1 MISDLQSR
9 DWMHKLLDQSVKN
22 LPAQNPKWLKKVRQ
36 RARQSLEVIEVPNR
50 KQEAWRY
57 SNVEQLLTLSPNVA
71 SPATV
76 ENDIEPIENWIYKP
90 EQSYRLV
97 FINGRCAPALSNI
110 TDLPCNMT
118 IGSLRAMI
126 AVEPELVAKYL
137 GELENKQQN
146 AFSVLN
152 RALINDG
159 LFVYIPSNTQADKPI
174 EIVHLSGQTD
184 NNIASHTRNIIVLG
198 QGAEATIVERYAGV
212 DNPLHFYNGVTELFL
227 EENSQLT
234 HYGIN
239 EQNNNS
245 YHLEQRH
252 VSQKENSHYF
262 NTQFSTGSIWAK
274 TDINIT
280 LGGSGADCELNGLYM
295 VGDRQLSDIHL
306 NVVHKAAHCNSLE
319 NFKGI
324 LLGKG
329 RAVFDGRILVEKDAQ
344 KSNAHLSNKNLLL
357 TRDAEVDTKPQLE
370 ILADDVK
377 CSHGTTVGQLD
388 SNQIFYMRSR
398 GLSVEKAKE
407 LLCVS
412 FASEIIEK
420 IAHNEVQTYLENVVR
435 VSILAAVLHGGE

>member
-1 MISDLQSR
+1 MISEIQTR
-9 DWMHKLLDQSVKN
+9 DWLHQILDQSVKN
-22 LPAQNPKWLKKVRQ
+22 LPARNIEWLQQVRQ
-36 RARQSLEVIEVPNR
+36 GARQSLEVVEVPNR

-57 SNVEQLLTLSPNVA
+57 SNVEQLLKLSPNVA
-71 SPATV
+71 SAATA
-76 ENDIEPIENWIYKP
+76 EIDIEPIENWIYSP

-97 FINGRCAPALSNI
+97 FVNGRCAPALSNI
-110 TDLPCNMT
+110 TDMPCNVS

-126 AVEPELVAKYL
+126 SMEPELVAKFL

-159 LFVYIPSNTQADKPI
+159 LFVHIPSNTQLDKPI
-174 EIVHLSGQTD
+174 EIVHISRQSD
-184 NNIASHTRNIIVLG
+184 NHIASHTRNIIVLG
-198 QGAEATIVERYAGV
+198 QGAEATIVERYAST
-212 DNPLHFYNGVTELFL
+212 DNTLHFYNDVTELFL
-227 EENSQLT
+227 AENAQLA

-239 EQNNNS
+239 EKNNNS

-252 VSQKENSHYF
+252 VCQKENSHYS
-262 NTQFSTGSIWAK
+262 NTQFSTGSTWAK

-280 LGGSGADCELNGLYM
+280 LDGSGADCKLNGLYM

-306 NVVHKAAHCNSLE
+306 NVVHKASHCNSLE
-319 NFKGI
+319 NIKGI

-344 KSNAHLSNKNLLL
+344 KSNAHLSNKNLVL
-357 TRDAEVDTKPQLE
+357 TRDAEIDTKPQLE

-398 GLSVEKAKE
+398 GLSEDIAKE
-407 LLCVS
+407 LLCIG
-412 FASEIIEK
+412 FASEIIEE
-420 IAHNEVQTYLENVVR
+420 IAHNEIQTYLANAVR
-435 VSILAAVLHGGE
+435 IGILAAAVHGGE